1 MQASWLTQ
9 FLSNDLHNRNTM
21 YASWLTQ
28 FLFVTL
34 NVSLTV
40 LFVAVNRDFLEA
52 KSAVNNKWTKLSPA
66 ATLLYLLWG
75 FGQKQTKT
83 IIKIICAPPLSSFW
97 GINNQEIASVEWK
110 DQWVLVKSGIFK
122 WLARWRLLFGP
133 LRNIYFI
140 SIKSLKDPS

>member
-40 LFVAVNRDFLEA
+40 LFVAVNRDSLEA
-52 KSAVNNKWTKLSPA
+52 K
-66 ATLLYLLWG
+66 
-75 FGQKQTKT
+75 
-83 IIKIICAPPLSSFW
+83 
-97 GINNQEIASVEWK
+97 
-110 DQWVLVKSGIFK
+110 
-122 WLARWRLLFGP
+122 
-133 LRNIYFI
+133 
-140 SIKSLKDPS
+140 